1 MRSVHYSDVSAAA
14 RALLRLPEEAREAQC
29 AQMMTQADWADRFVG
44 RLGKLHPLWGNG
56 TLGDVACSKG
66 LAAEP
71 SCLAPAA
78 TKTVERAWD
87 GKLDRSTGKMTC
99 ITALRLSHSS
109 YIRYVLG
116 SKKDVSH
123 GRSAQKTI
131 RSRSRLG
138 PNSA

>member
-29 AQMMTQADWADRFVG
+29 AQMMTHADWADRFVG

-71 SCLAPAA
+71 SFGNRDYCCCFEIVLRQLRQRLWSAP
-78 TKTVERAWD
+78 
-87 GKLDRSTGKMTC
+87 GTGNLTDQQEK
-99 ITALRLSHSS
+99 
-109 YIRYVLG
+109 
-116 SKKDVSH
+116 
-123 GRSAQKTI
+123 
-131 RSRSRLG
+131 
-138 PNSA
+138 